1 MEATPGIEPGYAD
14 LQSAASP
21 LRHVASK
28 CMQAGDGRGFLE
40 PVRALYFPCAS
51 RHLSYTETD
60 AQARARAA
68 VIISYW
74 SEGVACSC
82 GAIFRD
88 WGRRLEDLARCAK
101 RDGIAL
107 YLAVRHPGVSLWVKG
122 VAVLVAAYVLSPID
136 LIPDF
141 IPVIGFLDELIL
153 LPLVVGLLVRWVD
166 PGVMAE
172 LRDEASRLAERPR
185 SVLGAAIVVAVWIGL
200 ALLILYWVWPI
211 S

>member
-1 MEATPGIEPGYAD
+1 
-14 LQSAASP
+14 
-21 LRHVASK
+21 
-28 CMQAGDGRGFLE
+28 
-40 PVRALYFPCAS
+40 
-51 RHLSYTETD
+51 
-60 AQARARAA
+60 
-68 VIISYW
+68 
-74 SEGVACSC
+74 VACSC